1 MASAQ
6 MAAPPQPAAPSWR
19 LEPLTGWH
27 LPLLHDPAFLP
38 LQPVLQRAVWLG
50 LPERLLQ
57 ALTARQSLAP
67 RVLVAFQG
75 NSPEGLIVTRRLN
88 RSGSCWQMQHLRLA
102 CSRHRR
108 ELAGALVRTAI
119 RQTRGASSW
128 IANAATL
135 DSDRLAVLR
144 EQGFQPLRTDQLWR
158 WSDSRD
164 LPPGNDA
171 TLTGN
176 AVNLGDLQLQ
186 PLSRRNAQLLWQLE
200 QAACP
205 ALLRQLL
212 DRRVDDLLDQSQGKG
227 WLLVDPGRD
236 QAVAAIRWLGDHPGG
251 GDDVEFTVHPGWQHL
266 LGSPTELLLRRLRQQ
281 LGGAPRSLWLRSDV
295 QDKAR
300 LLWLQR
306 LGAEARGE
314 QVLMAR
320 SVWHRQ
326 EHPATAALGARQ
338 LEAVLGQLQPRR
350 QPLPTPLIPR

>member
-1 MASAQ
+1 MASQQ
-6 MAAPPQPAAPSWR
+6 MAAPPQPASSTPSWR
-19 LEPLTGWH
+19 LEPLAGWH
-27 LPLLHDPAFLP
+27 LPLLTDPAFLP

-50 LPERLLQ
+50 LPERLLH
-57 ALTARQSLAP
+57 ALTARQPLAAE
-67 RVLVAFQG
+67 VLVAFEG
-75 NSPEGLIVTRRLN
+75 NNPEGLIVTRRVN
-88 RSGSCWQMQHLRLA
+88 RSGSCWQLQHLRLA
-102 CSRHRR
+102 ASHHRR
-108 ELAGALVRTAI
+108 LLASSLLRAAI

-135 DSDRLAVLR
+135 DNDRLAVLR

-158 WSDSRD
+158 WSQASRPSGSSD
-164 LPPGNDA
+164 PAAPS
-171 TLTGN
+171 
-176 AVNLGDLQLQ
+176 LGDLQLQ
-186 PLSRRNAQLLWQLE
+186 PLSRRNALLLWQLE

-212 DRRVDDLLDQSQGKG
+212 DRRVEDLLDQSRSKG

-251 GDDVEFTVHPGWQHL
+251 GHDVELTVHPGWPQL
-266 LGSPTELLLRRLRQQ
+266 LGSATELLLQRMQQQ
-281 LGGAPRSLWLRSDV
+281 LNDAAVGLWLRSDV

-300 LLWLQR
+300 LQWLQH

-314 QVLMAR
+314 RVLMAR

-326 EHPATAALGARQ
+326 DHPATAALGARR

-350 QPLPTPLIPR
+350 QPLPTPLTPR